1 MRKHVWVYYLGLY
14 ILLILVAMPL
24 LFGWIPP
31 NRWYGFRLPGA
42 QLNPALW
49 YDINHLGAQ
58 FLITGLLIC
67 GAVNVVLL
75 WRSPKQVLAYL
86 PWINAA
92 LILLNFWLVTS
103 ELLLHLP
110 G

>member
-1 MRKHVWVYYLGLY
+1 MRKPVWTYVGLY
-14 ILLILVAMPL
+14 AVLILAALPL
-24 LFGWIPP
+24 LLQWVPP
-31 NRWYGFRLPGA
+31 NRWYGFRFPGA

-49 YDINHLGAQ
+49 YEINALGGKL
-58 FLITGLLIC
+58 FISGLLIC
-67 GAVNVVLL
+67 GAVNLVLV
-75 WRSPKQVLAYL
+75 WKGPQQVLAYL

-110 G
+110 T